1 MNNNSSTTDIQTKN
15 INATIAKI
23 QKNLATTYQD
33 LLDAQNS
40 NSETL
45 LLYQNYFDKIN
56 TNKQQ
61 KISMLN
67 YLIKHLEQI
76 KNSSTAT
83 QQELNNIN
91 NDIKNLKN
99 QVDRLQ

>member
-1 MNNNSSTTDIQTKN
+1 MNKNLSTSDIQTKN

-99 QVDRLQ
+99 QVNRLQ

>member
-61 KISMLN
+61 KINMLN

>member
-1 MNNNSSTTDIQTKN
+1 MNKNLSTSDIHTKN

>member
-1 MNNNSSTTDIQTKN
+1 MNKNLSTSDIQTKN

-91 NDIKNLKN
+91 NDIKNLKK

>member
-1 MNNNSSTTDIQTKN
+1 MNKNLSTSDIHTKN
-15 INATIAKI
+15 IDASIAKI

-33 LLDAQNS
+33 LLDSQNS

-45 LLYQNYFDKIN
+45 AQYKNYFDKIN

-67 YLIKHLEQI
+67 YIIRHLEQI
-76 KNSSTAT
+76 KKNSTTT

-91 NDIKNLKN
+91 NDINNLRK
-99 QVDRLQ
+99 QVTKLQ